1 LGNVDDGSLFF
12 GTLNIWCCHLSGEA
26 HANKP
31 TNRTKTENPG
41 QFRPRF
47 LCIKSRASFWGG
59 GGGGSNDIS
68 LRRHQIRLSSWANTD
83 THIYAAR
90 KSDTHR
96 DNREWQISLCG
107 SRARQPNSLGNKE
120 KNCPKERQKPKN
132 RGKKLEKRKIQI
144 QHGGGLGKQGE
155 YRKEAAIE
163 TYKSETRNPEDE
175 EPGSK
180 TRRFHLL
187 LQLLR
192 PVSPPPRFVLAAR
205 KEVSQCPQQNG
216 ENTKKSTIS
225 DKVETKIQCEHSA
238 TLTKLTK
245 MYVLQLRN
253 CRKETKLTGLNN

>member
-1 LGNVDDGSLFF
+1 LLGNVDDGSLFF

-144 QHGGGLGKQGE
+144 QHGGGLGKSGG
-155 YRKEAAIE
+155 I
-163 TYKSETRNPEDE
+163 SEGSGNRNVQKRNTQPRRRGTR
-175 EPGSK
+175 
-180 TRRFHLL
+180 
-187 LQLLR
+187 LQNQEI
-192 PVSPPPRFVLAAR
+192 SSSSSAPPPRFPAPALRPGSQEGSQSMPAAKRR
-205 KEVSQCPQQNG
+205 KHKKINNKRQSRNKNTMRTQCDLN
-216 ENTKKSTIS
+216 
-225 DKVETKIQCEHSA
+225 KI
-238 TLTKLTK
+238 
-245 MYVLQLRN
+245 N
-253 CRKETKLTGLNN
+253 